1 MNAMPNPA
9 TRSTRRAREP
19 LPRRLR
25 WGTALAVVVSFATI
39 VGPWWVPHDPLEPN
53 YRLLYASPSLTHPL
67 GTDGLGR
74 DVFARTLAGGR
85 VSLVIALTATL
96 LTAVIGSLAGLAAAL
111 LGGRWDVALVRAFD
125 AILAF
130 PGFLLVLLMVAAL
143 GGGTLQTIVALGVA
157 GTPLYFRLVRGFAH
171 SAQHLEH
178 VQAARAL
185 GAGALRTAVHHVLPT
200 FLGPLTVQLATTA
213 AGFLL
218 VEASLSYL
226 GLGVSLPTPTWGN
239 VLQDARALLSRQPWA
254 ALGPG
259 LALGMA
265 TLSLQLIADG
275 IRDALDPK
283 RNGTW

>member
-1 MNAMPNPA
+1 M
-9 TRSTRRAREP
+9 TVSRVRSPSSQRHRRRP
-19 LPRRLR
+19 PSRLQ
-25 WGTALAVVVSFATI
+25 WGLALATLVLFFTI
-39 VGPWWVPHDPLEPN
+39 VGPWLVPHDPLEPD
-53 YRLLYASPSLTHPL
+53 YRALYAAPSLTHLL

-74 DVFARTLAGGR
+74 DVLARTLAGGR
-85 VSLVIALTATL
+85 VSLVIALTATC
-96 LTAVIGSLAGLAAAL
+96 LTALLGTLAGLVAAQ
-111 LGGRWDVALVRAFD
+111 LGGRWDAALVRVFD
-125 AILAF
+125 ALLAF
-130 PGFLLVLLMVAAL
+130 PGFLLVLLVVAAL
-143 GGGTLQTIVALGVA
+143 GGGTVQTILALGVA
-157 GTPLYFRLVRGFAH
+157 GTPLYFRLVRGFART
-171 SAQHLEH
+171 ARDLDH
-178 VQAARAL
+178 VQAARAI
-185 GAGALRTAVHHVLPT
+185 GAGPLRTSLRHVLPT

-239 VLQDARALLSRQPWA
+239 VLQDARALLMRQWWA

-283 RNGTW
+283 RHGTW